1 MGGQGM
7 TQKSVDLKGKKV
19 LRSIELHKDLK
30 PEAVRRMLN
39 ELSADAT
46 KRAHTQVIQVIIISD

>member
-1 MGGQGM
+1 M
-7 TQKSVDLKGKKV
+7 TQKAIDFKGKKV

-30 PEAVRRMLN
+30 PEAVRRLLN

-46 KRAHTQVIQVIIISD
+46 KRAHTQVVRVIIVAD

>member
-1 MGGQGM
+1 M

-39 ELSADAT
+39 ELSADVT

>member
-1 MGGQGM
+1 M
-7 TQKSVDLKGKKV
+7 TQKPIDLKGKKI
-19 LRSIELHKDLK
+19 LRSIELNPDLK

-46 KRAHTQVIQVIIISD
+46 MHARTNKIAIIIVA

>member
-1 MGGQGM
+1 M
-7 TQKSVDLKGKKV
+7 TQKSVDLKGKKI

-46 KRAHTQVIQVIIISD
+46 KRARTTKIAIIIVEI

>member
-1 MGGQGM
+1 M
-7 TQKSVDLKGKKV
+7 TQKPIDLKGKKI
-19 LRSIELHKDLK
+19 LRSVELSPDLK

-46 KRAHTQVIQVIIISD
+46 KHARTQCITVTVLSD

>member
-1 MGGQGM
+1 M
-7 TQKSVDLKGKKV
+7 TNKTLDLKGKKV

-39 ELSADAT
+39 ELSVDAT
-46 KRAHTQVIQVIIISD
+46 KRAHTQKIVIVMLQ

>member
-1 MGGQGM
+1 M
-7 TQKSVDLKGKKV
+7 TQKPIDLKGKKI
-19 LRSIELHKDLK
+19 LRSVELNPDLK

-46 KRAHTQVIQVIIISD
+46 KRARDQRIYLIVAKE

>member
-1 MGGQGM
+1 M
-7 TQKSVDLKGKKV
+7 TQKPSDLKGKKI
-19 LRSIELHKDLK
+19 LRSIELNPDLK

-46 KRAHTQVIQVIIISD
+46 KRARTQGITVIVLSD

>member
-1 MGGQGM
+1 M

-39 ELSADAT
+39 ELSSDAT
-46 KRAHTQVIQVIIISD
+46 KRARTTRIAIIIVEI

>member
-1 MGGQGM
+1 M
-7 TQKSVDLKGKKV
+7 TQKPINLKGKKV

-30 PEAVRRMLN
+30 PESIRRMLN

-46 KRAHTQVIQVIIISD
+46 KRAHTQVIQVIVVSD

>member
-1 MGGQGM
+1 M
-7 TQKSVDLKGKKV
+7 TQKLIDLKGKKV

-30 PEAVRRMLN
+30 PEAIRRMLN

-46 KRAHTQVIQVIIISD
+46 KRAHTQVIKVIITTD

>member
-1 MGGQGM
+1 M
-7 TQKSVDLKGKKV
+7 TQKPIDLKGKKI
-19 LRSIELHKDLK
+19 LRSIELNPDLK

-46 KRAHTQVIQVIIISD
+46 KRARTQDITVTVLSD

>member
-1 MGGQGM
+1 M
-7 TQKSVDLKGKKV
+7 TQKSVDLKGKKI
-19 LRSIELHKDLK
+19 LRSVEIHPDLK
-30 PEAVRRMLN
+30 PEAVRRILN

>member
-1 MGGQGM
+1 M
-7 TQKSVDLKGKKV
+7 TQKTVDLKGKKV

-30 PEAVRRMLN
+30 PGAIRRLLN

-46 KRAHTQVIQVIIISD
+46 KRAHTQVVQVIIVSD

>member
-1 MGGQGM
+1 M
-7 TQKSVDLKGKKV
+7 TQKPIDLKGKKI
-19 LRSIELHKDLK
+19 LRSVELNPDLK

-46 KRAHTQVIQVIIISD
+46 KHARTNKIAIIIVA